1 MKLLLIF
8 LLVCM
13 PMLYATE
20 VTYPNRHTFS
30 NVESSP
36 SIFAGKVIDMVG
48 VLSINGEEAY
58 LCESVDAC
66 LSWSPNRFKLD
77 WRKLNEVT
85 GGGMSG
91 YDMCHVLVIG
101 NYIPSEKHDKSYYIG
116 SIGTTN
122 LQISLSISRLDYQKL
137 NPNCA
142 VWNDFIKNRPGDE
155 GRNQLEDMIIRM
167 KYRTR

>member
-1 MKLLLIF
+1 MKLFSFFF
-8 LLVCM
+8 LAFL
-13 PMLYATE
+13 PNLYATE

-58 LCESVDAC
+58 LCESIDAC
-66 LSWSPNRFKLD
+66 LSWSTNRFKLD

-85 GGGMSG
+85 RGGMSG

-155 GRNQLEDMIIRM
+155 GRKQLEDMIIRM